1 MNRRGLTKGPKKI
14 LILLLLL
21 LLAGAILSYQYRLDR
36 LPYYYA
42 MRTSVLAMLGRSP
55 WCPLIQA
62 VKGIVNH
69 RRQQEIEGRLLG
81 VLRLVEKDPTGFEL
95 WETPIGPLWIPQR
108 DHALPAILAERERK
122 IYGAGELGVR
132 TGDIVLDCGAHLG
145 TYTREALAAGAK
157 LVVAIE
163 PGPEQIIC
171 LRSNLARDIAA
182 GRVIV
187 YEKGVWDREDSLTL
201 HHNPD
206 DPASDT
212 FFGDPSRPG
221 EKVPLTTID
230 HLVADLKLER
240 VNFIKM
246 DIEGAEQKALAGA
259 QATLARY
266 RPRMAIAVYHRLEDA
281 EKISALVRR
290 AWSGYRMECG
300 PCREVNG
307 VIRPEILY
315 FR

>member
-1 MNRRGLTKGPKKI
+1 MKSSKKI
-14 LILLLLL
+14 LILLFLL
-21 LLAGAILSYQYRLDR
+21 LLAGAILFFQYRLYR
-36 LPYYYA
+36 PPYYYA
-42 MRTSVLAMLGRSP
+42 IRTSVLAMLGRSP
-55 WCPLIQA
+55 WCPLLQA
-62 VKGIVNH
+62 VKGVVNH
-69 RRQQEIEGRLLG
+69 RRQLEIEGRLLG

-95 WETPIGPLWIPQR
+95 WETPMGPLWIPQR

-145 TYTREALAAGAK
+145 TYTREALADGAK

-163 PGPEQIIC
+163 PGPEQIVC
-171 LRSNLARDIAA
+171 LRRNLASDIAA

-187 YEKGVWDREDSLTL
+187 YEKGVWDKEDSLTL
-201 HHNPD
+201 HHNPH

-221 EKVPLTTID
+221 GKVRLTTID

-240 VNFIKM
+240 VDFIKM
-246 DIEGAEQKALAGA
+246 DIEGAEQRAIAGA
-259 QATLARY
+259 QGTLARFK
-266 RPRMAIAVYHRLEDA
+266 PRLAIAAYHRLEDQ
-281 EKISALVRR
+281 EKIPALVRR
-290 AWSGYRMECG
+290 AWSGYRVECG
-300 PCREVNG
+300 PCREDAG

-315 FR
+315 FH